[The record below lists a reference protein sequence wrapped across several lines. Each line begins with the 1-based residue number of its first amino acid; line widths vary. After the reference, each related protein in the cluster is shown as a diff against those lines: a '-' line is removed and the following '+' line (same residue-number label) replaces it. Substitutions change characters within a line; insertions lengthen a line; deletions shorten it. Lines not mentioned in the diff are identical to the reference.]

1 MGSLSFDAP
10 HRLWLLLIPL
20 VMVIAYFFVQR
31 RRRSYAVKFTNVELL
46 DSVAPDR
53 PGWRR
58 HLPALLLLFALVVGA
73 MGFAKPA
80 RAEEVA
86 TKGGVVMLAIDT
98 SLSMEATDVT
108 PSRIDA
114 AKEAASAFLKSV
126 PDGVRIGVVG
136 FDGSSHI
143 LLDPTSDTAAVQR
156 TIDRL
161 QLGEGTAIG
170 EAVFSALEAI
180 NSPDP
185 ANNGDSATPSTTA
198 APQTTSDELTGA
210 IVLLSDG
217 ETTEGRPNDEA
228 AQAAEAAG
236 VAVNTIAFGT
246 DSGIVTGPDGTQIP
260 VPVNRDALK
269 TLADNTGG
277 TYFSAFTADQLKQV
291 YEKLGESVERETVHH
306 EITDWFTLA
315 AMALAVM
322 AGIGSLIWFSRLP

>member
-10 HRLWLLLIPL
+10 HRLWLLLIP
-20 VMVIAYFFVQR
+20 VAMVVAYFLMQR
-31 RRRSYAVKFTNVELL
+31 RRGSYAVKFTNVELL
-46 DSVAPDR
+46 DTVAPDR

-86 TKGGVVMLAIDT
+86 TKGGVVMLAVDT

-126 PDGVRIGVVG
+126 PEGIRIGVVG
-136 FDGSSHI
+136 FDGSSHV
-143 LLDPTSDTAAVQR
+143 LLDPTTDTAAVQR

-180 NSPDP
+180 NTPD
-185 ANNGDSATPSTTA
+185 AASNGDSSTPSTTA
-198 APQTTSDELTGA
+198 APRSTDEELTGA
-210 IVLLSDG
+210 VVLLSDG

-228 AQAAEAAG
+228 AKAAEAAG

-246 DSGIVTGPDGTQIP
+246 DSGVVTGPDGTQIP

-269 TLADNTGG
+269 TLADDTGG

-291 YEKLGESVERETVHH
+291 YEKLGESVERETVRH
-306 EITDWFTLA
+306 EITDWFTFA